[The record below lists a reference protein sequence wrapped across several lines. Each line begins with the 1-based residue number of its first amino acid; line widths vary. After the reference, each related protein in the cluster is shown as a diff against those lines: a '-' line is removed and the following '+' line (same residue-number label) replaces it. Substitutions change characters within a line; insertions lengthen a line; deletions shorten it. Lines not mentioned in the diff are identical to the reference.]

1 MFGSKKKS
9 VALHRQ
15 IAALDALRAN
25 VMVADED
32 LNIVY
37 VNPSV
42 VKLLREAE
50 ADLRKELPRLNVD
63 KLVGSNI
70 DIFHKN
76 PAHQRGLLTGLSK
89 PHAATI
95 TVGAYKFDL
104 LVAPLNEGG
113 RKIGFVVEWADA
125 KERLNNLDYAAQMAA
140 ISRSQAVI
148 EFTIDGKI
156 TRVNDNFLSVMG
168 YRQEEVLGQH
178 HSIFV
183 EPSFRESREYAEFW
197 ERLRKGEFQ
206 AAQYKRIAKS
216 GKPVWIEGAYN
227 PIFDEKGR
235 LTKVVKFAVDVTH
248 QVTLL
253 NNLKVIIDQNFGDID
268 QALRK
273 SASEAVLADT
283 AVNATNSN
291 VQSVAASAEELVAS
305 IGEIAQSMTRARA
318 ATDGAFERIVTVGQS
333 TENLAAVAQAM
344 NGIVS
349 LISSIAGQINLL
361 ALNATIEAARAG
373 EAGKGFAVVA
383 SEVKNLANQA
393 ARATEQIST
402 EIDGIQGLS
411 SEVVGAL
418 SAIRQSVSVVR
429 DHVTGTA
436 SAVEEQSSVTQ
447 AMSRDMQSA
456 SDAVAKVTASIAS
469 IRASVNDVDGAV
481 AKTKQAAQILVR

>member
-15 IAALDALRAN
+15 VAALDALRAN

-42 VKLLREAE
+42 VKLLKEAE

-76 PAHQRGLLTGLSK
+76 PAHQRGLLAGLSK

-125 KERLNNLDYAAQMAA
+125 KERLNNLDYSAQMAA
-140 ISRSQAVI
+140 ISRTQAVI

-183 EPSFRESREYAEFW
+183 EPSFRDSREYAEFW

-235 LTKVVKFAVDVTH
+235 LTKVVKFAVDVTD

-283 AVNATNSN
+283 AVSATNSN